1 MGPSSSDRRNQL
13 NPLRFFPWASP
24 ALISANVPQPAA
36 QDRMIRGLR
45 PGLIAAL
52 CCIAPSLTS
61 ATALQDSTR
70 LVVLGTGTPNP
81 DPERSGPALAVV
93 VNGTAYLVD
102 AGPGIVRRAAQAAKN
117 GIPALEAQ
125 RLGIA
130 FLTHLHSD
138 HTVGLPDLIH
148 TSWVAERERPFQLLG
163 PRGTSAM
170 ARHLTAAWEE
180 DIRIRTDGPQPHTK
194 EGWVVDARDVEPG
207 VVYRD
212 SSVTVTAFE
221 VRHTNWPRALGY
233 RFQSRDRVIVVSGD
247 ATPSEA
253 VVAACN
259 GCDLL
264 VHEVYSAEKFKTRP
278 PEWQRYHA
286 GSHTSTAELAAL
298 AARARPRLLLLYHQL
313 YWGATD
319 EDLIREIRAAG
330 YTGQVISARDLA
342 VY

>member
-1 MGPSSSDRRNQL
+1 MVRC
-13 NPLRFFPWASP
+13 
-24 ALISANVPQPAA
+24 
-36 QDRMIRGLR
+36 LR
-45 PGLIAAL
+45 PGLIVAFCLVAPVPASAA
-52 CCIAPSLTS
+52 TV
-61 ATALQDSTR
+61 QDSTR

-102 AGPGIVRRAAQAAKN
+102 AGPGIVRRAAQAERN
-117 GIPALEAQ
+117 GIAALEAS

-148 TSWVAERERPFQLLG
+148 TSWVLERARPFQLMG

-180 DIRIRTDGPQPHTK
+180 DIRIRTEGPQPHTK
-194 EGWVVDARDVEPG
+194 EGWVIEARDIAPG
-207 VVYRD
+207 IVYRD
-212 SSVTVTAFE
+212 SNVTVTAFE
-221 VRHTNWPRALGY
+221 VPHTNWPQAFGY
-233 RFQSRDRVIVVSGD
+233 RFQTRDRVIVVSGD
-247 ATPSEA
+247 ATPNDA

-264 VHEVYSAEKFKTRP
+264 VHEVYSAEAFKTRP
-278 PEWQRYHA
+278 VEWQRYHA
-286 GSHTSTAELAAL
+286 GSHTSTVELAAL
-298 AARARPRLLLLYHQL
+298 ASRARPKLLVLYHQL
-313 YWGATD
+313 AWGVTD
-319 EDLIREIRAAG
+319 DDLVREIRGAG
-330 YTGQVISARDLA
+330 YTGAVLSARDLG